1 MLREQLIAKHESS
14 ANLIKQVDELK
25 RKTKRL
31 KGSLRSLRYNNTGGV
46 Q

>member
-1 MLREQLIAKHESS
+1 MLQEQLIAKHESS

-31 KGSLRSLRYNNTGGV
+31 KGSLRSSRYNNTGGV